1 MLGIYL
7 ILSFHCKGELMKT
20 AKLSVSQLTP
30 DMIVAD
36 SVYTFNNQ
44 LIIQKGTRLSD
55 KIITR
60 LKFYSIEQVRI
71 QIEESDTD
79 EVPDIPQNKELYH
92 DRLRSTPEFKN
103 FNKSLLK
110 MTDIIKDSMNG
121 MVGNIVSPDI
131 YALYNAVNEVMS
143 HCRNGLHI
151 FDMLHC
157 MRSYD
162 DHTYIHSV
170 NVALIC
176 KILGSWLNF
185 TTKELETVTLCGL
198 FHDIGKIT
206 IPYDIISKPS
216 KLTQDEYSTVK
227 AHAIRGYNILRP
239 LDLNIN
245 IKMAAMLHHER
256 CDGSGY
262 PMGLRGDQI
271 NKFAKVVMI
280 ADVYDAMT
288 SARVYRG
295 PLCPF
300 EVISVFE
307 SEGLAKYEPKF
318 IMTFLEH
325 ITQLYLHSNV
335 KLNNGIVGEV
345 IMMNRNC
352 LSKPIIK
359 VNNEFIDLS
368 SKSDL
373 NITSIL

>member
-1 MLGIYL
+1 
-7 ILSFHCKGELMKT
+7 MKT